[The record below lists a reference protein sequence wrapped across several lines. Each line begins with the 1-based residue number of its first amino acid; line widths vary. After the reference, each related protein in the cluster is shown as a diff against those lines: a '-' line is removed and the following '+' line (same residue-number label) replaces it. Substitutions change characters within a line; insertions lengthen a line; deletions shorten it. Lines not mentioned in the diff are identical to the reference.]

1 MVNGNGEETN
11 NIIKGD
17 INKIIVQ
24 VQVKAKEVSDIIIY
38 ILIYSSNI
46 LLVEDIFKTKKEDKY
61 SYDIFYI
68 IYNI

>member
-17 INKIIVQ
+17 INKII

>member
-24 VQVKAKEVSDIIIY
+24 VEVKTKEDSVIIIY

-46 LLVEDIFKTKKEDKY
+46 LFETKKEDKY

>member
-38 ILIYSSNI
+38 ILIYSSNM
-46 LLVEDIFKTKKEDKY
+46 LLVEDIFKKKRR
-61 SYDIFYI
+61 INI
-68 IYNI
+68 LMIYFI

>member
-24 VQVKAKEVSDIIIY
+24 VQVKAKEDSDIIIY